1 MPLKKNKIIPLH
13 SDLVTILHY
22 LHPTRRM
29 RLKRSIRLQLNP
41 YSTYRQTHRI
51 NKATRYVYKKVDKY
65 LRV

>member
-1 MPLKKNKIIPLH
+1 MPLKNNKIIPRH

-41 YSTYRQTHRI
+41 YSTYRQKNNI
-51 NKATRYVYKKVDKY
+51 NKATLYVYKKVDKY

>member
-1 MPLKKNKIIPLH
+1 MPQKKSKIIPLH

-29 RLKRSIRLQLNP
+29 RLKRSIRLRLNP
-41 YSTYRQTHRI
+41 YSTYRQKNNI
-51 NKATRYVYKKVDKY
+51 NKSTLYVYKKVDKY

>member
-1 MPLKKNKIIPLH
+1 MTLKKNQIKPLH
-13 SDLVTILHY
+13 NELVTILHY

-29 RLKRSIRLQLNP
+29 RIKRSIRLQLNP

-51 NKATRYVYKKVDKY
+51 NKATRYIYKKVDKY